1 MQINCFRQAE
11 PLTCWG
17 FLSFR
22 SKKNFTYNYGALKIK
37 FLSGNTKRVIAAE
50 SGISQTLQG

>member
-1 MQINCFRQAE
+1 MQINCFCQAE

-50 SGISQTLQG
+50 SGI